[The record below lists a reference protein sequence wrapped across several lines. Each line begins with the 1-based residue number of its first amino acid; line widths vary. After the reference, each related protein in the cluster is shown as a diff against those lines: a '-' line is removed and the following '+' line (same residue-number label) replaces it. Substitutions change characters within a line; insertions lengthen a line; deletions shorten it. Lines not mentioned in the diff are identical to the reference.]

1 MLPIAAVLAGA
12 RIALARRNYN
22 IKKPK
27 LLGGFGCIILLI
39 NYYSKMPSSA
49 RKKAYSLALSFKGLY
64 LPDAP
69 PWPASILV

>member
-1 MLPIAAVLAGA
+1 MPPRAAVLAWA
-12 RIALARRNYN
+12 RIALASRNYS

-27 LLGGFGCIILLI
+27 LMGFGCINLRLT
-39 NYYSKMPSSA
+39 YHSKMPSSA
-49 RKKAYSLALSFKGLY
+49 RKNAYSLALSFKGLY